1 MVEKDGEFCLRCDH
15 SYFFQVCMNIA
26 YEYAKL
32 IIHLYMQVKLI
43 IHLYMQVQCQVFCT
57 QRSYC
62 DFVVW
67 AEKDVHIQ
75 RIYPD

>member
-1 MVEKDGEFCLRCDH
+1 M
-15 SYFFQVCMNIA
+15 QVKLVVHWL
-26 YEYAKL
+26 YAGKINYSFVKL
-32 IIHLYMQVKLI
+32 VFRWYMKVKLI

-67 AEKDVHIQ
+67 TEKDVHIQ